1 MVVDARGLSCP
12 QPVVEAK
19 KAAATGE
26 KEIEIFLDNPTSI
39 TNVTRF
45 MTKQGYQLK
54 TNNIQ
59 PDQSNKLVFVK

>member
-19 KAAATGE
+19 KAVAAGG
-26 KEIEIFLDNPTSI
+26 KEIEIFLDNSTSI

-45 MTKQGYQLK
+45 MTNQGYQL
-54 TNNIQ
+54 TANDVQ

>member
-19 KAAATGE
+19 KATATGE

-45 MTKQGYQLK
+45 MTNQGYRLK
-54 TNNIQ
+54 TNDIQ

>member
-19 KAAATGE
+19 KEAATGE
-26 KEIEIFLDNPTSI
+26 KEIEVFLDNPTSI

-45 MTKQGYQLK
+45 MTSQGYQLK
-54 TNNIQ
+54 TNDIQ